1 MGLNI
6 RRSSF
11 VSNEQKDPWI
21 FPRMSILSISS
32 NKTDETVFS
41 PRELAKA
48 EGGKGRNHFYSA
60 FRDNIFFH
68 IYYTHTRA
76 RARAHTHTHTHI
88 RLSLRYYNYGDNILD
103 EEIFNES

>member
-48 EGGKGRNHFYSA
+48 GEGGNHFYSA

-68 IYYTHTRA
+68 IYIYIYT
-76 RARAHTHTHTHI
+76 
-88 RLSLRYYNYGDNILD
+88 SLKYYNYGDNISD

>member
-48 EGGKGRNHFYSA
+48 EWGKGRNHFYSA

-68 IYYTHTRA
+68 IYYTYT
-76 RARAHTHTHTHI
+76 HTHTHT

>member
-68 IYYTHTRA
+68 IYYTYT
-76 RARAHTHTHTHI
+76 HTHTHT

>member
-48 EGGKGRNHFYSA
+48 GGRGGI
-60 FRDNIFFH
+60 IFIPRSGIIFSS
-68 IYYTHTRA
+68 IYIYIYT
-76 RARAHTHTHTHI
+76 
-88 RLSLRYYNYGDNILD
+88 SLKYYNYGDNISD